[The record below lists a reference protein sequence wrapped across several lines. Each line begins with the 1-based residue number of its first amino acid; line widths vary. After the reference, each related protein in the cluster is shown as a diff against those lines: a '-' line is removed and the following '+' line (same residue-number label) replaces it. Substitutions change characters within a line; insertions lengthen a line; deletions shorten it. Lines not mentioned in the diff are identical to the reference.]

1 MKIIAVFGNRWKYG
15 CEVGHE
21 HHRAV
26 QIVRVPGVVLLGV
39 QNVTE
44 EIKFIIARDVAA
56 KEKEKVNFSAAYAN
70 RLAPVYFVRNEVG
83 HPAKHSN
90 NTR

>member
-1 MKIIAVFGNRWKYG
+1 LGTGGSTVAKWATNITVQFRL
-15 CEVGHE
+15 CEYS
-21 HHRAV
+21 
-26 QIVRVPGVVLLGV
+26 VPGVVLLGV